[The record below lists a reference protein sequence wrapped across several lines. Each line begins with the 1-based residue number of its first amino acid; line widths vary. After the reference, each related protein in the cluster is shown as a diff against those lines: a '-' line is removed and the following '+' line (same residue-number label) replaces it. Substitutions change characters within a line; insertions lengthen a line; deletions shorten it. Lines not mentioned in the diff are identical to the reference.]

1 MIGLIDKFIILIASP
16 ILIIF
21 WVLILLLKVIFNGF
35 PIFYMSVRF
44 SRFEKSFLS
53 IKFRSMI
60 NNTDLIENEIQKYNK
75 SDFQAVPTSAKI
87 YIRFGRILKET
98 QFVELPQ
105 LINCLKGYLY
115 LVGSQPLPKHILI
128 ELGQK
133 FDTEIIEKRGL
144 RKGGLTG
151 TAQIMDKFN
160 LIPINRLKI
169 KMNDVHFYSDAYWK
183 SQILV
188 YFSILIGT
196 FIFVFTSSAPK
207 KLTGFILKKI
217 DPYMDQPLSV

>member
-1 MIGLIDKFIILIASP
+1 MLGIIDKILILMASP
-16 ILIIF
+16 ILIIMG
-21 WVLILLLKVIFNGF
+21 VLIVLLKIVFDGM
-35 PIFYMSVRF
+35 PIFYMSVRY
-44 SRFEKSFLS
+44 SSFEKSFVS

-75 SDFQAVPTSAKI
+75 SGFQAIPTSAKI

-133 FDTEIIEKRGL
+133 FGAEIIQKRGL

-151 TAQIMDKFN
+151 TAQITSKFI
-160 LIPINRLKI
+160 LTPIDRLKI
-169 KMNDVHFYSDAYWK
+169 EAAEAQFFLDASWK

-188 YFSILIGT
+188 YFSILVGSV
-196 FIFVFTSSAPK
+196 FFVFTGSTPKTLVGYVSK
-207 KLTGFILKKI
+207 KLN
-217 DPYMDQPLSV
+217 PYMD